1 MLGVNS
7 MENLPFDAAEKL
19 LEIELCDGAPSLR
32 ALGGAAWSEIVVAS
46 GGAILE
52 SRAGRLVDAH
62 VLSESSLF
70 VRDRSMSLL
79 TCGRTD
85 LGRGFEALV
94 ERIGL
99 DVIEA
104 VRLSRERDR
113 YPSAARSTF
122 EDDVAAITRVREGTT
137 LESICDGAVLR
148 TFEASSLHSALD
160 FRVFGAGLGTG
171 PSRILRSERGAI
183 APLLA
188 RFADTFAAEFSQVHH
203 FEPSGCSMNLVRG
216 GDAACVHVSPE
227 ATADVASIETSSAD
241 VGVRLALLEEF
252 ERVFQPARISVTLD
266 GRRLMSADEAR
277 GRLHQDGNRR
287 SDARV
292 M

>member
-1 MLGVNS
+1 MLGGDS

-19 LEIELCDGAPSLR
+19 LEIELRDDAPSLR
-32 ALGGAAWSEIVVAS
+32 RLGTSAWSEVVEAA

-52 SRAGRLVDAH
+52 SRMGRLVDAH

-70 VRDRSMSLL
+70 VRDGAMSLL

-85 LGRGFEALV
+85 LGRAFDALMS
-94 ERIGL
+94 RIGPET
-99 DVIEA
+99 VTA

-113 YPSAARSTF
+113 FPSTVRSTF
-122 EDDVAAITRVREGTT
+122 DDDVTLIERTCAGTT
-137 LESICDGAVLR
+137 LESTCDGAVLR
-148 TFEASSLHSALD
+148 TFEAGSLRNALD
-160 FRVFGAGLGTG
+160 FRVFGAGLGRG
-171 PSRILRSERGAI
+171 PSGVFLGDRAAI

-188 RFADTFAAEFSQVHH
+188 GFADAFGADLSQVHH

-216 GDAACVHVSPE
+216 VDAACVHVSPE
-227 ATADVASIETSSAD
+227 ATADVASVETSSAD
-241 VGVRLALLEEF
+241 SAVRLALLSEF
-252 ERVFQPARISVTLD
+252 ERVFQPVRISVTLD
-266 GRRLMSADEAR
+266 GRRLMSAAEAR
-277 GRLHQDGNRR
+277 GRLHDGSRR